1 MARYVQCAGLVVST
15 YEVMMVCVDRGRETS
30 RKRVA
35 AFYQIRSYPAALG
48 PLLGLASDENNG
60 HK

>member
-1 MARYVQCAGLVVST
+1 
-15 YEVMMVCVDRGRETS
+15 MVCVDRGRETS

-48 PLLGLASDENNG
+48 PLLDLASDENNG